1 MQLHTQQD
9 HLRSFLDERL
19 QKNQHAQKFER
30 ADTKTA
36 IYTHFLWRS
45 GEYLTALVE
54 KLMCQ
59 LNLRSQ
65 SDAAMAGQCS

>member
-19 QKNQHAQKFER
+19 QKNQHAQKFEQ

-36 IYTHFLWRS
+36 VYTHFLWRS
-45 GEYLTALVE
+45 GDHLIALGE
-54 KLMCQ
+54 KLMRQ
-59 LNLRSQ
+59 LNLRNRSET
-65 SDAAMAGQCS
+65 AMAGQSS